1 MVKLT
6 GYHGTEK
13 NKGEII
19 LSTKEFIPA
28 GDFRSWLGK
37 GVYFFE
43 NDKHQAYMFAKFK
56 NRDNILAH
64 EDICVIEAS
73 LKGNN
78 CIDLLCD
85 DDRKFL
91 KEYSKKIE
99 KKNKEKKGKVGN
111 WRHKEGF
118 ILDFL
123 YNSGNKYDLVKAAYI
138 PPKRR
143 SDVILEYLPIQIQ
156 ICVKNVS
163 CIDKDSISEVNCDA
177 YERV

>member
-1 MVKLT
+1 ML
-6 GYHGTEK
+6 E
-13 NKGEII
+13 
-19 LSTKEFIPA
+19 
-28 GDFRSWLGK
+28 
-37 GVYFFE
+37 
-43 NDKHQAYMFAKFK
+43 
-56 NRDNILAH
+56 DNIGY
-64 EDICVIEAS
+64 IEISSFEEHTAEEFS
-73 LKGNN
+73 EELK
-78 CIDLLCD
+78 
-85 DDRKFL
+85 KM
-91 KEYSKKIE
+91 EA
-99 KKNKEKKGKVGN
+99 KKGKGGN

-123 YNSGNKYDLVKAAYI
+123 YYSGNKYDLVKAAYI